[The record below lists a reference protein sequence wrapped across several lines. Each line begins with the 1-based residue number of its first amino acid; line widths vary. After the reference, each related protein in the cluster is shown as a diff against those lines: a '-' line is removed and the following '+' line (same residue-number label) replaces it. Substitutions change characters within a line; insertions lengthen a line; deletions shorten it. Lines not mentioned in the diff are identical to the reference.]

1 LWPHGQSVRQT
12 LPWPCCAR
20 DPAIAE
26 LGARPGAAAFTTVSG
41 CVAAT
46 IRQNGFRGPFQGLG
60 ATLVRNTPA
69 NAIYLGSFELIKRQ
83 AAERYHCPCGPAP
96 AAPRLQPRAC
106 DPAPA
111 APWSAVDR
119 IYAR

>member
-1 LWPHGQSVRQT
+1 V
-12 LPWPCCAR
+12 
-20 DPAIAE
+20 
-26 LGARPGAAAFTTVSG
+26 RPGAAAFTTVSG

-96 AAPRLQPRAC
+96 AIPRLQRPGVRSPEIMSDSRWKSCALC
-106 DPAPA
+106 IA
-111 APWSAVDR
+111 AWSAL
-119 IYAR
+119 